1 MSKWKKQ
8 DLLVLHNNLARRKGV
23 AELRDG
29 TMMEICDAIER
40 VNAMPDYV
48 PQRDKPAKVQ
58 VKTLRDR
65 WRRFHQIINQPIRLS
80 S

>member
-1 MSKWKKQ
+1 MTKWKKP
-8 DLLVLHNNLARRKGV
+8 DLLVLHNNLAKRKGV
-23 AELRDG
+23 APIHDG

-48 PQRDKPAKVQ
+48 PQKNKPVQ
-58 VKTLRDR
+58 PKSLMDR
-65 WRRFHQIINQPIRLS
+65 WKRFHQIINQPIRLS